1 MAPRKTSQNRRPKGR
16 KTAIPRKGTADRTP
30 RESIEAA
37 PRSPENAPTG
47 GKHPPGKRPP
57 AKHRTSEKNAQT
69 KNGLWLYGI
78 HAVTAALSNPGRK
91 CLRLM
96 ATAGAAA
103 NLPEDSIDAEIVDRD
118 TIDNALPY
126 GAVHQGLALLT
137 SNLASQTIEDIARHA
152 DSQKRTVV
160 VVLDQV
166 TDPQNIGATLR
177 SAAAFGAY
185 AVIVPD
191 HNTPDATGAMAKAA
205 SGALETVPL
214 IRPSNLVRALETLKS
229 HGFWVIGLDMDAP
242 VSLPPP
248 RGRKILIVEDDDDV
262 RQFPVTLLKQ
272 AGFRIYE
279 AREAT
284 VAIELLE
291 TQGPFDL
298 LFTDLMLPGPKN
310 GIEIAEKARRIQPS
324 INVLYTSGYT
334 ESTFLRNGPLQDND
348 ILLRKPYTV
357 NELIDSIGALLH
369 DEL

>member
-16 KTAIPRKGTADRTP
+16 KTAIPRKGTAVRTP
-30 RESIEAA
+30 RESIETA
-37 PRSPENAPTG
+37 PRSPENAPTAG
-47 GKHPPGKRPP
+47 RHPPGKHPP
-57 AKHRTSEKNAQT
+57 AKHRASEKHAQT

-78 HAVTAALSNPGRK
+78 HAVTAALTNPGRK

-103 NLPEDSIDAEIVDRD
+103 NLPEGSIDAEIVDRD
-118 TIDNALPY
+118 TIDDALPY

-152 DSQKRTVV
+152 DNQKRTVV

-191 HNTPDATGAMAKAA
+191 RNTPDATGAMAKAA

-214 IRPSNLVRALETLKS
+214 VRPSNLVRALETLKS

-242 VSLPPP
+242 VSLPDADLPDRCVLALGAEG
-248 RGRKILIVEDDDDV
+248 RGLRRLTRETCDMMV
-262 RQFPVTLLKQ
+262 RVPMTSQIESLNVSASAAVSL
-272 AGFRIYE
+272 YE
-279 AREAT
+279 WGRA
-284 VAIELLE
+284 
-291 TQGPFDL
+291 
-298 LFTDLMLPGPKN
+298 
-310 GIEIAEKARRIQPS
+310 AESSP
-324 INVLYTSGYT
+324 
-334 ESTFLRNGPLQDND
+334 D
-348 ILLRKPYTV
+348 
-357 NELIDSIGALLH
+357 
-369 DEL
+369 

>member
-1 MAPRKTSQNRRPKGR
+1 MAPRKTSRNRRPKGR

-37 PRSPENAPTG
+37 PRSLSNAPITGKPNAPTT
-47 GKHPPGKRPP
+47 GKHPLGRRPP
-57 AKHRTSEKNAQT
+57 AKHRTSEKHAQP

-103 NLPEDSIDAEIVDRD
+103 NLPEDSIDAEIVDRE
-118 TIDNALPY
+118 TIDRALPY

-152 DSQKRTVV
+152 DRQKRTVV

-191 HNTPDATGAMAKAA
+191 RNSPDATGAMAKAA

-214 IRPSNLVRALETLKS
+214 VRPNNLVRGLETLKS
-229 HGFWVIGLDMDAP
+229 HGFWVVGLDIDAP
-242 VSLPPP
+242 VSLPDADLPDRCVLALGAEG
-248 RGRKILIVEDDDDV
+248 RGLRRL
-262 RQFPVTLLKQ
+262 T
-272 AGFRIYE
+272 
-279 AREAT
+279 RET
-284 VAIELLE
+284 C
-291 TQGPFDL
+291 
-298 LFTDLMLPGPKN
+298 DLMVRVPMTSQ
-310 GIEIAEKARRIQPS
+310 IES
-324 INVLYTSGYT
+324 LNVSASAAVSLYEWGRSAGL
-334 ESTFLRNGPLQDND
+334 SSD
-348 ILLRKPYTV
+348 
-357 NELIDSIGALLH
+357 
-369 DEL
+369 